1 MPPEWNNSI
10 QSKQGWIL
18 RMQKF
23 REGIDLWL
31 LYANLLLSI
40 LYHIVMEMKIWES
53 CLQSGSFG
61 LKMGFSGY
69 YLPSLFVFIKRI
81 Y

>member
-1 MPPEWNNSI
+1 
-10 QSKQGWIL
+10 
-18 RMQKF
+18 MQKF

-53 CLQSGSFG
+53 CLQSGILG
-61 LKMGFSGY
+61 L
-69 YLPSLFVFIKRI
+69 LFTVFICI